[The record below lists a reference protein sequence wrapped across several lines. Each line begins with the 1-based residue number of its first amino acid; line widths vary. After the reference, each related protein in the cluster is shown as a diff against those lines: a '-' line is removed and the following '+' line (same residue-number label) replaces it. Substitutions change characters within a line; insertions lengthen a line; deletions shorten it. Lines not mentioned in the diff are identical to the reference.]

1 MRHER
6 FKPLH
11 CASCPVR
18 SGPCLA
24 GLAFLETLS
33 VPLGLARQMT
43 GEMPDLEGS
52 VQLDACPA
60 RAECALHWRAVN
72 GQVELHNGDQRLW
85 QGQVTPQAVQ

>member
-6 FKPLH
+6 FEPIH
-11 CASCPVR
+11 CASCTVR

-33 VPLGLARQMT
+33 VPLGLARQVT
-43 GEMPDLEGS
+43 GEMPELEGS

-60 RAECALHWRAVN
+60 RAECALHWRVVE
-72 GQVELHNGDQRLW
+72 GQVELRREDQRLW
-85 QGQVTPQAVQ
+85 QGQVTAQDVQ